1 MVGSGSCGASDGKK
15 PVQTILCCCV
25 VVVFFN
31 FINIFFINCR
41 VDAITIKAEE

>member
-1 MVGSGSCGASDGKK
+1 MVGTGSCGASDSKK

-25 VVVFFN
+25 FVLN

-41 VDAITIKAEE
+41 VDAITIKEEE

>member
-1 MVGSGSCGASDGKK
+1 MVGSGSCGTSDGKK

-25 VVVFFN
+25 VVVLN